1 MRFSPS
7 SSGPRGADLRLDAWL
22 VRLKNCLREQADPEA
37 QARRLVEQLALALQG
52 ALLVQHAPPAVA
64 DAFCASRLA
73 DGGGR
78 QFGTLP
84 RGLDPAAICARA
96 RPDLA

>member
-1 MRFSPS
+1 MLAELERA
-7 SSGPRGADLRLDAWL
+7 RGADLRLDAWL
-22 VRLKNCLREQADPEA
+22 IRLKNCLREQAESPAE
-37 QARRLVEQLALALQG
+37 ARRVVEHLALALQAG
-52 ALLVQHAPPAVA
+52 LLVQHAPPAVA

-84 RGLDPAAICARA
+84 RGLDLALICTRA
-96 RPDLA
+96 RPLVG